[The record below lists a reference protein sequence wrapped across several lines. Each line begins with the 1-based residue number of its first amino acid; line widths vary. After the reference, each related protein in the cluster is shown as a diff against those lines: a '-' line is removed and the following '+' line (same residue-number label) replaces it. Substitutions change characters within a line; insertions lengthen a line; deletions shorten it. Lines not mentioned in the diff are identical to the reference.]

1 MIISMTGYS
10 NINCEND
17 KISFSM
23 ELKTIN
29 SKYFE
34 SNFKIPQLF
43 SNQENK
49 IMNYIKD
56 SIIRGRVNFN
66 LSYYLKDLKTN
77 SFKLDENKLNRYLDV
92 LGQIKTNS
100 NIKDTITLE
109 NILNFQD
116 VIISDRMVTDESIL
130 ELLYSGLEKVLL
142 NHSEFRKKEG
152 MNIQKDVLKSIENI
166 SNNINKIEQ
175 AWNKEK
181 ENYLVKYENKINK
194 IIDTYKLDEQRLL
207 QEVAIIVDK
216 RDINEEI
223 VRFKSHI
230 DFFISYIKDH
240 NLLGKRL
247 NFLIQELFREINT
260 ISSKSEVLEIN
271 RLVLDS
277 KTELEK
283 IKEQIQNIL

>member
-1 MIISMTGYS
+1 M
-10 NINCEND
+10 
-17 KISFSM
+17 
-23 ELKTIN
+23 
-29 SKYFE
+29 
-34 SNFKIPQLF
+34 
-43 SNQENK
+43 
-49 IMNYIKD
+49 
-56 SIIRGRVNFN
+56 
-66 LSYYLKDLKTN
+66 
-77 SFKLDENKLNRYLDV
+77 
-92 LGQIKTNS
+92 
-100 NIKDTITLE
+100 
-109 NILNFQD
+109 
-116 VIISDRMVTDESIL
+116 
-130 ELLYSGLEKVLL
+130 
-142 NHSEFRKKEG
+142 
-152 MNIQKDVLKSIENI
+152 
-166 SNNINKIEQ
+166 
-175 AWNKEK
+175 K

-271 RLVLDS
+271 RLALDS